1 MLVRRKQN
9 LAETGKGSYYKEER
23 LEEFLNS
30 KGAFYNVN
38 ETDNDDESCNENN
51 GQQQL
56 LEGFD
61 NSCYKIVTSILLQ
74 KLINDFAVCKHQKYC
89 SGRLLLA
96 KDVNR
101 SFGNYNYIF
110 LKRTIL
116 FNRSISSILHFYV
129 MLYKVYNSTLIS

>member
-1 MLVRRKQN
+1 MVD
-9 LAETGKGSYYKEER
+9 T
-23 LEEFLNS
+23 FLDS
-30 KGAFYNVN
+30 EGAFYNVD

-56 LEGFD
+56 PEGFA
-61 NSCYKIVTSILLQ
+61 NSCSKIVTSILLQ

-89 SGRLLLA
+89 SGTLLLA

-101 SFGNYNYIF
+101 GFGNYNYIF

-116 FNRSISSILHFYV
+116 FKRSI
-129 MLYKVYNSTLIS
+129 